1 MNDFVTM
8 LRIRI
13 KKADDQYIANASR
26 YAWDP
31 DPNSAEQKALRTQY
45 FSLQNTD
52 ESDSTLAYHGV
63 FILDKNGVCLRGEAF
78 DYREPAPEPNAE

>member
-1 MNDFVTM
+1 MNDFVTL

-13 KKADDQYIANASR
+13 KEANGQYIANPAQ

-31 DPNSAEQKALRTQY
+31 DPNSAEQKAVRKQY
-45 FSLQNTD
+45 FFLQDTD
-52 ESDSTLAYHGV
+52 EGDETLSYHGV

-78 DYREPAPEPNAE
+78 DYRVAPEPNEE